1 MHAADTLC
9 AMGIVEQLLSHL
21 MQDHQQEH
29 EHIMAAL
36 LCLVRDHLPTQ
47 AQCRRPELNLK
58 GVLQQRI
65 KAVDG
70 KDEHRVI
77 SLYVLDVLDKTTSAR
92 MA

>member
-1 MHAADTLC
+1 
-9 AMGIVEQLLSHL
+9 MGIVEQLLSHL

-77 SLYVLDVLDKTTSAR
+77 SLYVLDVLDKIIKIKI
-92 MA
+92 